1 MKYQQK
7 GERDIYVTAKQRDK
21 IDVRKFGRA
30 LIDLAQLQL
39 EAEAK
44 AEHQRGQIASAKDAS
59 PVRPTAAKR
68 QRSKRRA
75 A

>member
-7 GERDIYVTAKQRDK
+7 GERDIYVTAKQRDQ

-30 LIDLAQLQL
+30 LIELAQLQL

-44 AEHQRGQIASAKDAS
+44 AEHEVRQTDGAKDA
-59 PVRPTAAKR
+59 PPGRPAVAKR
-68 QRSKRRA
+68 QRSKRA